1 MGLFMEKKEVF
12 AKEICFKKIFWI
24 FMFGCLFGCIFEMLW
39 HFINYG
45 NWVSRKGVIYG
56 PLNPVYGL
64 GAVIFTLFLVKI
76 KNPMMIFIGGM
87 ILGGGCEY
95 ICSLFQEEVFGTV
108 SWDYDNSFLNLHG
121 RTSLFYMLVWGV
133 LAIGYVKMVY
143 PFLSKWIERIP
154 VRTGNVLTVVLA
166 IFMVVNLSISL
177 TACLRQEE
185 RNQGI
190 PADNSFEVFLDETYP
205 DKRLDEIF
213 ENSKKVSK

>member
-1 MGLFMEKKEVF
+1 M
-12 AKEICFKKIFWI
+12 
-24 FMFGCLFGCIFEMLW
+24 
-39 HFINYG
+39 
-45 NWVSRKGVIYG
+45 
-56 PLNPVYGL
+56 
-64 GAVIFTLFLVKI
+64 
-76 KNPMMIFIGGM
+76 
-87 ILGGGCEY
+87 
-95 ICSLFQEEVFGTV
+95 FGTV

-154 VRTGNVLTVVLA
+154 VRTGNILTVVLA

-213 ENSKKVSK
+213 ENSKKYRNDTFILSCL

>member
-1 MGLFMEKKEVF
+1 MAELVVVLY
-12 AKEICFKKIFWI
+12 A
-24 FMFGCLFGCIFEMLW
+24 
-39 HFINYG
+39 
-45 NWVSRKGVIYG
+45 
-56 PLNPVYGL
+56 GL
-64 GAVIFTLFLVKI
+64 G
-76 KNPMMIFIGGM
+76 
-87 ILGGGCEY
+87 
-95 ICSLFQEEVFGTV
+95 
-108 SWDYDNSFLNLHG
+108 
-121 RTSLFYMLVWGV
+121 RV

-177 TACLRQEE
+177 TACLRQGE